1 MIQKTCYANIKQ
13 KHCTCKG
20 EEISLLL
27 NVNLKIMDS
36 KGKQCINYRISGLV
50 SKWQNIMSM

>member
-50 SKWQNIMSM
+50 SK